1 MTQKL
6 IFQTMCWVALVPL
19 YLPTTTMGLWPT
31 WNSWIWMPSSRTQKL
46 LWKRHAPPRPG
57 FSSTANQPP
66 PVRLNSYIFPPI
78 SLSLRWYFVTL
89 FTPSHSQI
97 SIFRMFVLLTEAYTC
112 FLRADN
118 EENSVP
124 RKLPNSGCD
133 FVFYGNSTRSGHF
146 DTRSTSGWPHEK
158 GPAVCRLTFVGRKV
172 DVVHVSLFNYD
183 LRLVCLLSVA
193 CGRDLHRLKI
203 VH

>member
-1 MTQKL
+1 VPPYDYNG
-6 IFQTMCWVALVPL
+6 FVA
-19 YLPTTTMGLWPT
+19 YLEFVDMNAEQPHTET
-31 WNSWIWMPSSRTQKL
+31 SVKASRTTEAGIFVNSKS
-46 LWKRHAPPRPG
+46 AAACEYI
-57 FSSTANQPP
+57 FSS
-66 PVRLNSYIFPPI
+66 I
-78 SLSLRWYFVTL
+78 SLSRSGDILRRFSLCCTRTDGVFFYASCSKRECV
-89 FTPSHSQI
+89 
-97 SIFRMFVLLTEAYTC
+97 

-146 DTRSTSGWPHEK
+146 DTRSTSGWPHDK

-183 LRLVCLLSVA
+183 LRSVA
-193 CGRDLHRLKI
+193 CNRDVHRL
-203 VH
+203 H